1 MFINTT
7 ADHPLHHILLPV
19 RIQYSVYPHSSV
31 NTTLYKPVVVECRDL
46 ALRLRSVDASTA
58 EAAHSNTPAWPYA
71 AFPSTMC
78 QRRYFC
84 SAQLRCDGLLCVE
97 RRTTEV
103 VSLSVLERVVS
114 VTSIETEDVCEHLD
128 FDMSLA
134 PTPLNL
140 SGVPNS
146 FTMFCDG
153 TLVKGGTVS
162 CSRLSIE
169 RLGGHGA
176 SCPSLVL
183 VGWMAN
189 VRSPMLNNALP
200 LTFPCL
206 VRGNCSRRCPPH
218 MRSGATVPSSR
229 RPQCAPRCTFNGA
242 PMPVGTASST
252 PWVCSPPLFR
262 RCLAFVPSHSS
273 LM

>member
-1 MFINTT
+1 MNIWTLT
-7 ADHPLHHILLPV
+7 CHWPPHHSISLV
-19 RIQYSVYPHSSV
+19 FQ
-31 NTTLYKPVVVECRDL
+31 T
-46 ALRLRSVDASTA
+46 RLRCSVMVRWSK
-58 EAAHSNTPAWPYA
+58 EGRS
-71 AFPSTMC
+71 
-78 QRRYFC
+78 
-84 SAQLRCDGLLCVE
+84 
-97 RRTTEV
+97 
-103 VSLSVLERVVS
+103 RVRG
-114 VTSIETEDVCEHLD
+114 C
-128 FDMSLA
+128 
-134 PTPLNL
+134 PLN
-140 SGVPNS
+140 
-146 FTMFCDG
+146 DW
-153 TLVKGGTVS
+153 
-162 CSRLSIE
+162 
-169 RLGGHGA
+169 GGHGA